1 MSELTSLAGRPGRL
15 IAASIKPGSQLTES
29 IEEICR
35 THGVE
40 TAVIISVIGT
50 VEELY
55 LRNPREHTTLPIKQ
69 EHEWA
74 HEIDTLMLKRKME
87 ILSIQGNVVRYEGK
101 LWAHC
106 HGLFS
111 EAGGQVR
118 GGHVFR
124 ATIWSQGEIFLQELL
139 DVRVDRKLDLEVTG
153 LPQIQ
158 LHAG

>member
-1 MSELTSLAGRPGRL
+1 MSAFTTVAGRPGRL
-15 IAASIKPGSQLTES
+15 IAASLKPGAQLTDS
-29 IEEICR
+29 IEEVCR
-35 THGVE
+35 EHGVE
-40 TAVIISVIGT
+40 TAVITSVIGT
-50 VEELY
+50 VEDLY
-55 LRNPREHTTLPIKQ
+55 LRNPRDITTLPIRQ

-74 HEIDTLMLKRKME
+74 DEIDTTHLRRKME
-87 ILSIQGNVVRYEGK
+87 ILSIQGNVCRKEGE

-124 ATIWSQGEIFLQELL
+124 GTIWSQGEVFLTELV
-139 DVRVDRKLDLEVTG
+139 DARVDRLHDPEVTG

-158 LHAG
+158 LHED

>member
-1 MSELTSLAGRPGRL
+1 MSQIPMIAGRPGRL
-15 IAASIKPGSQLTES
+15 IAASLAPGVELTES
-29 IEEICR
+29 IQEICR
-35 THGVE
+35 EMDVE
-40 TAVIISVIGT
+40 TAVITSVIGT
-50 VEELY
+50 VEDLY
-55 LRNPREHTTLPIKQ
+55 LRNPRDITTLPIRQ

-74 HEIDTLMLKRKME
+74 DEIDTTHLKRKLE
-87 ILSIQGNVVRYEGK
+87 ILSIQGNVCRLDGE

-124 ATIWSQGEIFLQELL
+124 GTIWSQGEVFLTELL
-139 DVRVDRKLDLEVTG
+139 DARVDREHDHEVTG

-158 LHAG
+158 LHEA

>member
-1 MSELTSLAGRPGRL
+1 MSDITTLAGQPGRL
-15 IAASIKPGSQLTES
+15 IAASIKPGSQLTDS
-29 IEEICR
+29 IEEVCR
-35 THGVE
+35 INGVQ
-40 TAVIISVIGT
+40 TAVITSVIGT

-55 LRNPREHTTLPIKQ
+55 LRNPRDLTTLPIRQ

-74 HEIDTLMLKRKME
+74 DEIDTVMLRRKME
-87 ILSIQGNVVRYEGK
+87 ILSIQGNVTMYEGK

-124 ATIWSQGEIFLQELL
+124 ATIWSQGEIFLQEILGM
-139 DVRVDRKLDLEVTG
+139 RVDREHDPDVTG
-153 LPQIQ
+153 LPQIR
-158 LHAG
+158 LHAE

>member
-1 MSELTSLAGRPGRL
+1 MSDITTLAGQPGRL
-15 IAASIKPGSQLTES
+15 IAASIKPGTQLTDS
-29 IEEICR
+29 IEEVCR
-35 THGVE
+35 IHGVQ
-40 TAVIISVIGT
+40 TAVITSVIGT

-55 LRNPREHTTLPIKQ
+55 LRNPRDLTTLPIRQ

-74 HEIDTLMLKRKME
+74 DEIDTVMLRRKME
-87 ILSIQGNVVRYEGK
+87 ILSIQGNVTMYEGK

-124 ATIWSQGEIFLQELL
+124 ATIWSQGEIFLQEILG
-139 DVRVDRKLDLEVTG
+139 VRVDREHDPDVTG
-153 LPQIQ
+153 LPQIR
-158 LHAG
+158 LHAE